1 MVTAPVLV
9 CSTCDGYEFVDGD
22 VVDGPKVRCPDCPPK
37 ERCIVHDLILS
48 VGRRCPR
55 CTREARNAVPLVV
68 LSSSL
73 PADLR
78 ARAARA
84 AQPIERSVA

>member
-1 MVTAPVLV
+1 MVIAPVLT

-37 ERCIVHDLILS
+37 ERCIVHDLILTA
-48 VGRRCPR
+48 RRCPR
-55 CTREARNAVPLVV
+55 CSREARNAVPLVV
-68 LSSSL
+68 LSSL